1 MVSCNSGLR
10 AEAIRLFRSGT
21 TVLFTGKEEA
31 EAGVVGVGVG
41 V

>member
-21 TVLFTGKEEA
+21 IVSFTGKEGA